1 LKEAIFSYVGDG
13 RFHLEAI
20 MIANPTVPA
29 FRYDPYSKTL
39 TRERYAY
46 REMHAMRDDAIQSAR
61 RSIFTLSNRS
71 SPLSWGVILGT
82 LGRQGNLN
90 QFNGIIQQLSQHS
103 TPGPI
108 PHVPIL
114 LSELSPAKL
123 ALFEP
128 HITAFVQTACPRL
141 SIDWGYAFE
150 KPLLSPYECA
160 VALRQV
166 KGWMDRDGEAIENH
180 DPPAY
185 PMDFYEAGSLW
196 ALSRTMK
203 S

>member
-1 LKEAIFSYVGDG
+1 
-13 RFHLEAI
+13 

-39 TRERYAY
+39 TRERYAF
-46 REMHAMRDDAIQSAR
+46 REMHAMRDDSIQLAR
-61 RSIFTLSNRS
+61 RSLSNRS
-71 SPLSWGVILGT
+71 SSPPSWGVILGT

-128 HITAFVQTACPRL
+128 HITTFVQTACPRL
-141 SIDWGYAFE
+141 SIDWGYAFG

-166 KGWMDRDGEAIENH
+166 KGWMEEPDRDGEVIENQ
-180 DPPAY
+180 DPPVY

-196 ALSRTMK
+196 SLSRTKVK